1 MDGARAGQVVA
12 VQAAQQCAFAGA
24 RGADQHHTFALAQ
37 VEVDLVQGRDLDP
50 ALGMQGEGF
59 GNAARPHHQCR
70 IAVERLPCG
79 GILERID
86 GGDVLAG

>member
-1 MDGARAGQVVA
+1 M
-12 VQAAQQCAFAGA
+12 
-24 RGADQHHTFALAQ
+24 
-37 VEVDLVQGRDLDP
+37 QGRDFDP

-70 IAVERLPCG
+70 VAVERLPCG